1 MGVPISLVV
10 AIAVPE
16 LLGSIIGRITS
27 EELAWFKTQRKPSW
41 EPPGAL
47 FGIAW
52 TVLYAVIGYASWR
65 VWIQGG
71 WQAHQ
76 KALSLYVV
84 QLALNLSWPIMFFR
98 EKKLGTAQGINL
110 VLLGLAAWTA
120 SAFYKVDAF
129 AGKLFLPY
137 LAWLTFANALNYSVW
152 KKNPQPTTGVDDL
165 AKESGMENPGE
176 GRYKIPSASLS
187 SSAFAS
193 NQHSR
198 RQTVSVRCSSTA
210 QAVLPV
216 RRHATAAPSRTC
228 ARIAVHKLAMPLSTA
243 PGSCRQASMLR

>member
-1 MGVPISLVV
+1 MQIIPALECTHIAPVFPSLK
-10 AIAVPE
+10 AFTA
-16 LLGSIIGRITS
+16 
-27 EELAWFKTQRKPSW
+27 
-41 EPPGAL
+41 
-47 FGIAW
+47 
-52 TVLYAVIGYASWR
+52 
-65 VWIQGG
+65 
-71 WQAHQ
+71 
-76 KALSLYVV
+76 ALSL
-84 QLALNLSWPIMFFR
+84 QLHDVMS
-98 EKKLGTAQGINL
+98 
-110 VLLGLAAWTA
+110 LAI
-120 SAFYKVDAF
+120 
-129 AGKLFLPY
+129 GKAKSSPC
-137 LAWLTFANALNYSVW
+137 TDGS
-152 KKNPQPTTGVDDL
+152 QPTTGVDDL